1 MAIYTI
7 SVKPSDA
14 LERHRAE
21 IRHIVESNQ
30 AANPRVFGSVVRGED
45 TETSD
50 LDILVDAIDGKTTL
64 LSLARIEHA
73 IEALTGVKVDVRT
86 PLDIHERFRNEVL
99 MEAEAV

>member
-1 MAIYTI
+1 M
-7 SVKPSDA
+7 KPSDA
-14 LERHRAE
+14 LHRHRIE
-21 IRHIVESNQ
+21 IRQIVERNN

-64 LSLARIEHA
+64 LSLARIKLA

-86 PLDIHERFRNEVL
+86 PLDLHERFRTEVL
-99 MEAEAV
+99 IESKAV